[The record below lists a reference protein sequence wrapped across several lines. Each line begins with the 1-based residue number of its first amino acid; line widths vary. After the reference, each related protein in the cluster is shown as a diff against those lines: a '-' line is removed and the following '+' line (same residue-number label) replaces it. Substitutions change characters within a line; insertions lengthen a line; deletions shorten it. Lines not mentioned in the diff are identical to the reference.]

1 MKAPGAPITVEGT
14 VQTTDGRTLLIL
26 TARLEGHDTFLT
38 GSLDLGTEQ
47 ITVRV
52 MTFDDMT
59 VLLPEHDSPW
69 LPAAE
74 WTGTLCLRHGRRH
87 QHVPSDLAAA
97 ANEQGTLLSA
107 LDEPEMRY
115 ATTYL
120 DEATTPQIRQARI
133 AAILDPLPRLPG
145 ARS

>member
-1 MKAPGAPITVEGT
+1 MNTLDTPISVEGS
-14 VQTTDGRTLLIL
+14 VQTADGRTLLIL
-26 TARLEGHDTFLT
+26 ASRLEGHDTFLT
-38 GSLDLGTEQ
+38 GTLDLGAEQ

-59 VLLPEHDSPW
+59 VLLPDHDASP
-69 LPAAE
+69 PSTSA
-74 WTGTLCLRHGRRH
+74 WTGALRLRRGRR
-87 QHVPSDLAAA
+87 QERVPADLAAA
-97 ANEQGTLLSA
+97 ASEQGILLSA

-133 AAILDPLPRLPG
+133 AAILGPLPQLPG